1 MLDIRMIREDTQ
13 HIKERLAARGKNYD
27 ADIDRALELD
37 DRRRALIAESEQ
49 MKAEQNRVSK
59 QVPMLKKQGQDVS
72 DLLAEMKELA
82 EKGKEYA
89 AQLAEIEN
97 EQRDLLLR
105 IPNVP
110 CDLVPVGES
119 SDDNVEVRRWGE
131 PRAFDFE
138 IQPHW
143 DLGEKLDILDMPRA
157 TKVAGTRFAFM
168 KGDGAR
174 LERAVISYCLDQN
187 KDDGFTELLT
197 PYMANTQ
204 TLTGTG
210 QLPKF
215 AEDMFHVEGTD
226 YCLISTAE
234 IPVTNY
240 HAGEIL
246 DGAKLPLYYT
256 AFTPCFRSEAGSA
269 GRDTRGLIR
278 VHQFHKVEV
287 VKFVKPEDSP
297 AELESLTRH
306 AERLLQGLG
315 LPYRVVL
322 VCTEDMGANQ
332 IMQYD
337 IEVWMP
343 SYGRYVEISSCSNY
357 SDYQA
362 RRAGIR
368 FKREKDAKAE
378 LVHTLNGSS
387 LPAGRTVA
395 AIMENYQNADGTI
408 TIPEVLRPYLRGQE
422 TIE

>member
-278 VHQFHKVEV
+278 VHQFHKVEA

-368 FKREKDAKAE
+368 FKREKEAKAE

>member
-306 AERLLQGLG
+306 AERLLQGVG

>member
-204 TLTGTG
+204 TLTGTD